1 VTENVSSPDEADPRE
16 SQEAREPRDAADAR
30 PIEVDGSVARPARVY
45 DYVLGGKDNFAA
57 DREVAEHAAA
67 ARGDGGIDH
76 ARAAV
81 KADREFLGR
90 AVRYLVADAGVRQFL
105 DIGTGIPHGDNIHE
119 IAQNI
124 APESRIVYVD
134 DDAVVLAHAH
144 RLRKSSPQGATAYV
158 DADPRQV
165 DKVLRQA
172 PETLDMS
179 QPIAVTL
186 FGTLHHVLDED
197 DPHKIVSRLLDAVP
211 SGSYLAVSHLTDD
224 IMTEAV
230 TEAAKRINESGTGF
244 RLIVRSGDSISRFFD
259 GLVMVEPGLVT
270 ADRWHPD
277 GAPASDGLEMPYYV
291 AIGRKP

>member
-1 VTENVSSPDEADPRE
+1 M
-16 SQEAREPRDAADAR
+16 REPSDGPDPR

-45 DYVLGGKDNFAA
+45 DYVLGGNDNFAA

-67 ARGDGGIDH
+67 ARGEEGIDH

-81 KADREFLGR
+81 KADRDFLGR
-90 AVRYLVADAGVRQFL
+90 AVRYLVAEAGVRQFL
-105 DIGTGIPHGDNIHE
+105 DVGTGIPHGDNIHE
-119 IAQNI
+119 IAQGI

-144 RLRKSSPQGATAYV
+144 RLRKSRPEGATAYI
-158 DADPRQV
+158 DADPREV

-186 FGTLHHVLDED
+186 FGTLHHVLDEHE
-197 DPHKIVSRLLDAVP
+197 PHKIVSRLLEAVP
-211 SGSYLAVSHLTDD
+211 SGSYLAVSHLTAD

-244 RLIVRSGDSISRFFD
+244 RLIVRGGDEISRFFD
-259 GLVMVEPGLVT
+259 GLDIVEPGLVT
-270 ADRWHPD
+270 ADKWRPD
-277 GAPASDGLEMPYYV
+277 EPVAPGGWEMPYYV

>member
-1 VTENVSSPDEADPRE
+1 MTENVSSPDEAPDP
-16 SQEAREPRDAADAR
+16 R

-57 DREVAEHAAA
+57 DRE
-67 ARGDGGIDH
+67 
-76 ARAAV
+76 
-81 KADREFLGR
+81 FLGR
-90 AVRYLVADAGVRQFL
+90 AVRYLVGEAGIRQFL

-119 IAQNI
+119 IAQKI

-144 RLRKSSPQGATAYV
+144 RLRKSTPEGATAYV
-158 DADPRQV
+158 DAGPREV

-172 PETLDMS
+172 PDTLDMS

-211 SGSYLAVSHLTDD
+211 SGSYLAISHLTAD

-230 TEAAKRINESGTGF
+230 TEAAKRINDAGTGF
-244 RLIVRSGDSISRFFD
+244 RLIVRSGDVISRFFD
-259 GLVMVEPGLVT
+259 GLDLVEPGLVT
-270 ADRWHPD
+270 ADEWRPD
-277 GAPASDGLEMPYYV
+277 QPSSGGWEMPYYV

>member
-1 VTENVSSPDEADPRE
+1 VTENVSSPDEAP
-16 SQEAREPRDAADAR
+16 DAR

-67 ARGDGGIDH
+67 VSSEGGIDH

-105 DIGTGIPHGDNIHE
+105 DVGTGIPHEDNIHE
-119 IAQNI
+119 IAQKL
-124 APESRIVYVD
+124 APEARIVYVD

-144 RLRKSSPQGATAYV
+144 RLRKSTAEGATAYV
-158 DADPRQV
+158 DANPCEV

-172 PETLDMS
+172 PDTLDMS

-197 DPHKIVSRLLDAVP
+197 EPHKVVSRLVDAVP
-211 SGSYLAVSHLTDD
+211 SGSYLAISHLTDD
-224 IMTEAV
+224 IMTEEV

-244 RLIVRSGDSISRFFD
+244 RLIVRSGDAIARFFD
-259 GLVMVEPGLVT
+259 GLDMVEPGLVT
-270 ADRWHPD
+270 ADKWRPD
-277 GAPASDGLEMPYYV
+277 EATSSDARQMPYYV

>member
-1 VTENVSSPDEADPRE
+1 VTENVSSPGEASEGADP
-16 SQEAREPRDAADAR
+16 R

-57 DREVAEHAAA
+57 DRDVAEHAAA
-67 ARGDGGIDH
+67 AKGEGGIDH

-81 KADREFLGR
+81 RADREFLGR
-90 AVRYLVADAGVRQFL
+90 AVRYLVTDAGIRQFL

-119 IAQNI
+119 IAQKL

-144 RLRKSSPQGATAYV
+144 RLRKSTPEGATAYV

-172 PETLDMS
+172 PDTLDMS

-197 DPHKIVSRLLDAVP
+197 EPHKIVSRLVDAVP
-211 SGSYLAVSHLTDD
+211 SGSYLAISHLTAD

-244 RLIVRSGDSISRFFD
+244 RLIVRSGEAILRFFD
-259 GLVMVEPGLVT
+259 GLDMVEPGLVT
-270 ADRWHPD
+270 ADAWRPD
-277 GAPASDGLEMPYYV
+277 GASDSGGWEMPYYV